1 MRRNLHVTQREY
13 PFPRGQS
20 LISVTDLKGRI
31 VYCNSAFVET
41 SAYTR
46 DELLG
51 QPHNIVRHPDMPAEA
66 FRDLWETIGAGLPWS
81 GVVKNRRKNGDHYW
95 VQANATPMTDGER
108 VVGYLSVRSEPTR
121 EAVQAAEQLYATM
134 REEAERGHL
143 LHVVHRGGVYR
154 TDIAGR
160 LRRALTMGAGERLV
174 ALQLAFGAAIVGAS
188 QWGGFAVAAAVALA
202 GGALAARLSLHTTL
216 RGAPGTL
223 VDARRLASGDLTRDV
238 TEGSEGV
245 VGELQQALRQLSVN
259 LRGVVRDTRH
269 EVDHVERAAREI
281 AAGAEELAHRT
292 DSQASS
298 LQQTAA
304 SMEEINST
312 VQNSA
317 SAAAEGARLAATA
330 SEVAQRSHGAVQAVA
345 DTMAGIADS
354 SRRIEEIVH
363 VIQEVAFQTNILA
376 LNASVEAARAGTAGR
391 GFAVV
396 AAEVRALAHRTAL
409 AAREI
414 KQLIVESA
422 ERVDAGAHRSHDAQ
436 ARMAEV
442 LVAVDR
448 VKQTLES
455 ISVAAT
461 EQQRGIAQVNQ
472 AVAHMD
478 SLTQQNAAM
487 VEELAASS
495 TVLSSQVASV
505 TDSMRL
511 FRLQPGETTVA
522 ERDAAALRRESRQ
535 AREGRPRGL
544 GRAARGTGRAAS
556 GARAESGT
564 HSALEPVTIG

>member
-174 ALQLAFGAAIVGAS
+174 VLQLAFGAAIVGAS

-376 LNASVEAARAGTAGR
+376 LNASVEAARAGAAGR

-436 ARMAEV
+436 ARIRPGQSGRGAHGQPHAAERGDGGGTRR
-442 LVAVDR
+442 LVDR
-448 VKQTLES
+448 AVVTGGVGDRLHATLQ
-455 ISVAAT
+455 VAAGRDNRRRAR
-461 EQQRGIAQVNQ
+461 RG
-472 AVAHMD
+472 
-478 SLTQQNAAM
+478 
-487 VEELAASS
+487 
-495 TVLSSQVASV
+495 
-505 TDSMRL
+505 
-511 FRLQPGETTVA
+511 G
-522 ERDAAALRRESRQ
+522 AAARVTS
-535 AREGRPRGL
+535 GS
-544 GRAARGTGRAAS
+544 RGTPARPGARRTRHGTRGKRCARRVGDTLGAGARHHRVSRIS
-556 GARAESGT
+556 GAPAPSPAAAGPEVGHPTGSG
-564 HSALEPVTIG
+564 